1 MISTIPNLTNIGKSL
16 LVRAIGGE
24 TITFTRF
31 KIGDGRL
38 RTNQTEESLTDLIGP
53 KVSFDINELDASQDG
68 YASLTGTFDSGDITS
83 DFDWRELGLFCKGED
98 GIEQLYAYA
107 NSGDDAGLLPALR
120 TDVLTEQTI
129 TLIVAVGDAEQV
141 TALVSPK
148 KQYAEKKDLEDH
160 ANSRSNP
167 HNVTKKQVGLS
178 EVENVSP
185 SNMQINFTEAQTPAE
200 LATGEKMSALMGKIA
215 AAVKKLI
222 AHIGNKDNPHELT
235 ADKID
240 AAKKDHKHDAGSIET
255 GVLGLERGGTGVTKI
270 EDLKNLIGTNAV
282 MNVYSGDG
290 TVKRLINVGFKPSAV
305 ILCSGNGFMGDSTKG
320 VCGGLAL
327 GAYGLRSAASDLP
340 SHATT
345 WDDTYTAM
353 LITDEGFYVNFFE
366 GETPQQR
373 IATNE
378 AGGTYLYIAYR

>member
-38 RTNQTEESLTDLIGP
+38 RTNQTEESLTDLISP

-68 YASLTGTFDSGDITS
+68 YVSLTGTFDSGDITS

-148 KQYAEKKDLEDH
+148 KQYAERKDLEDH
-160 ANSRSNP
+160 TNSRSNP

-200 LATGEKMSALMGKIA
+200 LATGDKMSALMGKIA
-215 AAVKKLI
+215 AAIKKFI
-222 AHIGNKDNPHELT
+222 AHIGSKDNPHELT
-235 ADKID
+235 ADKIK
-240 AAKKDHKHDAGSIET
+240 AAKEDHKHNADDIKDGT
-255 GVLGLERGGTGVTKI
+255 LGLERGGTGVTKI

>member
-38 RTNQTEESLTDLIGP
+38 RTNQTEESLTDLISP

-68 YASLTGTFDSGDITS
+68 YVSLTGTFDSGDITS

-148 KQYAEKKDLEDH
+148 KQYAERKDLEDH
-160 ANSRSNP
+160 TNSRSNP

-215 AAVKKLI
+215 AAIKKFI
-222 AHIGNKDNPHELT
+222 AHIGSKDNPHELT
-235 ADKID
+235 ADKIK
-240 AAKKDHKHDAGSIET
+240 AAKEDHKHNADDITDGT
-255 GVLGLERGGTGVTKI
+255 LGLERGGTGVTKI

-305 ILCSGNGFMGDSTKG
+305 ILCSGNGFMGDSEKG

>member
-38 RTNQTEESLTDLIGP
+38 RTNQTEESLTDLISP
-53 KVSFDINELDASQDG
+53 RVAFDINELDASQDG
-68 YASLTGTFDSGDITS
+68 YVSLTGTFDSGDITT

-98 GIEQLYAYA
+98 GVEQLYAYA

-148 KQYAEKKDLEDH
+148 KQYAEKKELEDH
-160 ANSRSNP
+160 VNNKENP
-167 HNVTKKQVGLS
+167 HGVSKKDVGLGN
-178 EVENVSP
+178 VENVSP
-185 SNMQINFTEAQTPAE
+185 SNAVVIFETAETPAE
-200 LATGEKMSALMGKIA
+200 LVKGEKMGAMIGKIA
-215 AAVKKLI
+215 AAVKSIISHI
-222 AHIGNKDNPHELT
+222 ANKENPHGISAE
-235 ADKID
+235 KVG
-240 AAKKDHKHDAGSIET
+240 AAEKGHKHDAGDIET
-255 GVLGLERGGTGVTKI
+255 GILDLERGGTGVANI
-270 EDLKNLIGTNAV
+270 EDLKSLIGTNAV

-345 WDDTYTAM
+345 WDDTYTAL
-353 LITDEGFYVNFFE
+353 LITDEGFYVNFYE
-366 GETPQQR
+366 GDTPEER

-378 AGGTYLYIAYR
+378 NGGTYLYIAYR